1 MNTQQ
6 GSSAADNP
14 DVKLQQ
20 LSFLKT
26 QDDNRAAV
34 YQAKIGN
41 LEVPDEPVL
50 EFTVTMASPAGD
62 DKAEREI
69 KEFLSEVQAGLAVTS
84 SKPDGGQG
92 GDQDPDVFDV
102 DNEILFE
109 TKLIRPDA
117 SKGPFGV
124 IVVIQVAVKGYSVS
138 ERVPIALA
146 DGVLR
151 VASWIVRRRVRSY
164 NVTYVNSS
172 VVNGKCHRHRSR
184 TGGNMSARVT
194 IGPGSAK
201 VFPGNHIINQGGN
214 ITLVVIAVRVCGNP
228 NCSYTVREVT

>member
-69 KEFLSEVQAGLAVTS
+69 KEFLSEVQAGLAITS

-92 GDQDPDVFDV
+92 GDQDADVFDV

-109 TKLIRPDA
+109 
-117 SKGPFGV
+117 SK
-124 IVVIQVAVKGYSVS
+124 YS
-138 ERVPIALA
+138 
-146 DGVLR
+146 
-151 VASWIVRRRVRSY
+151 
-164 NVTYVNSS
+164 
-172 VVNGKCHRHRSR
+172 
-184 TGGNMSARVT
+184 
-194 IGPGSAK
+194 
-201 VFPGNHIINQGGN
+201 
-214 ITLVVIAVRVCGNP
+214 
-228 NCSYTVREVT
+228 EVG